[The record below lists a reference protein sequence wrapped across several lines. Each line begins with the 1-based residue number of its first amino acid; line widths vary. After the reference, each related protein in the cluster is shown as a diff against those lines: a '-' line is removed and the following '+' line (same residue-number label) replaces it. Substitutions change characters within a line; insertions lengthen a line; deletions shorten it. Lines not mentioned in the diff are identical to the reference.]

1 MIRSRAIQARTIK
14 PDATCSK
21 VSTDKMTTMC
31 DLQNAVCCAMSAW
44 TSRGRRLQTQHEPK
58 VSAGAAAVEEAA
70 HVIRALMP

>member
-1 MIRSRAIQARTIK
+1 
-14 PDATCSK
+14 
-21 VSTDKMTTMC
+21 MTTMC

-70 HVIRALMP
+70 RVIRALMS